1 MHPVNVATCKSASNG
16 LGACSAATVD
26 ADVMLS
32 VNSQSASVPHETRA

>member
-32 VNSQSASVPHETRA
+32 VNNQSTGSPDDTRA